1 MILYLCPPP
10 NTGKPSSLK
19 SPHPTQNW
27 TFCSLVRQEVMI
39 WKSEGFELLPVLK
52 DQVPKKGC
60 NGNPKLQT
68 TLFTVFFF
76 FFFNLSSLY
85 SFRYISSVTLHGLN
99 CFSLAAMKLSSVENI
114 WCYPTSRCIFCSHAV
129 YSFSLLFMSMNEYI
143 FTLAL
148 LISSVQQPIFLKL
161 AILLKDAAT
170 LLQHHIWYSNV
181 GTFIPLHSSCLL
193 EIFFLISWGEGKKD
207 EREKVVRHPPPNQ
220 WDIFPAMCY
229 WK

>member
-1 MILYLCPPP
+1 METLNYIQH
-10 NTGKPSSLK
+10 SS
-19 SPHPTQNW
+19 QY
-27 TFCSLVRQEVMI
+27 
-39 WKSEGFELLPVLK
+39 
-52 DQVPKKGC
+52 
-60 NGNPKLQT
+60 
-68 TLFTVFFF
+68 F